1 MSFLGPRIPGV
12 KWVTYTRICSYFQQ
26 THVLLNPPQMFF
38 WNTHGSQVWNLA
50 FLNRQFGLFVMFA
63 NQHPTQH
70 SRRSTSA
77 FPSVWN
83 LWRSLRCSE
92 QHPFQSTWPLGGHG
106 RIGQSG
112 AEGGGLGILMGLLV
126 IELLLL
132 IGLFVYIIC
141 RYVYFISP
149 ISVA

>member
-1 MSFLGPRIPGV
+1 MSFSFPRIPGV
-12 KWVTYTRICSYFQQ
+12 KWVTYTRIWSYFQQ
-26 THVLLNPPQMFF
+26 THVF

-50 FLNRQFGLFVMFA
+50 FLNRQFGLFLMFA

-92 QHPFQSTWPLGGHG
+92 QHSFQSTRPLGGHG

-112 AEGGGLGILMGLLV
+112 AEGGLGVLTGFLV

-132 IGLFVYIIC
+132 IGVFVYIIY
-141 RYVYFISP
+141 RYVYFILSHFYGLTVVSSS
-149 ISVA
+149 IS